1 MRYPTKIDTW
11 IAALLLVGPVLIAVI
26 SVAARVPAL
35 LLGVVPLALIIE
47 LLVLPCHY
55 TLNADELI
63 VRCGL
68 LRIPIPYRQ
77 IESVQPT
84 RNPLSAPA
92 MSLDRVE
99 IAYSNRRIMV
109 SPVRRDEFIA
119 KLNNRINAAKKG
131 I

>member
-11 IAALLLVGPVLIAVI
+11 IAALLLLGPILIAVI
-26 SVAARVPAL
+26 SIAARVPAL
-35 LLGVVPLALIIE
+35 LLGVVPLALIIL

-68 LRIPIPYRQ
+68 LRIPISYRQ

-92 MSLDRVE
+92 MSLDRVD
-99 IAYSNRRIMV
+99 ISYGNRRIMV
-109 SPVRRDEFIA
+109 SPVRREQFIA
-119 KLNNRINAAKKG
+119 GLNNRVTAARKG